1 MRPLPSIIVVL
12 LMSMPA
18 SASTSWSR
26 LATHLIAHNE
36 VTIDSSA
43 DRIWPYILELDEWKQ
58 GPKLEHIDGPVH
70 QRGERF
76 AAMMPD
82 ASAEPLYFVEN
93 VELIP
98 NRRRTMKLYSRDQG
112 ALIGFASWELSE
124 NNGSTVVT
132 FDVYAEYVAS
142 ERIPV
147 DRDSQ
152 KRAAAEDGMAAVQNA
167 RFAAELLTLKS
178 LVEKNP

>member
-1 MRPLPSIIVVL
+1 MVL
-12 LMSMPA
+12 LMSVPA

-36 VTIDSSA
+36 VTINRSA
-43 DRIWPYILELDEWKQ
+43 DRIWPYILELDDWKQ
-58 GPKLEHIDGPVH
+58 GPKLEHVDGPVH
-70 QRGERF
+70 QKGERF
-76 AAMMPD
+76 AAMMPKT
-82 ASAEPLYFVEN
+82 SAEALYFVEN

-98 NRRRTMKLYSRDQG
+98 NRRRTMKLYSRDQC

-147 DRDSQ
+147 DQDAQ
-152 KRAAAEDGMAAVQNA
+152 KRAGAEDEMATVQNA
-167 RFAAELLTLKS
+167 RFAAELLTLKG